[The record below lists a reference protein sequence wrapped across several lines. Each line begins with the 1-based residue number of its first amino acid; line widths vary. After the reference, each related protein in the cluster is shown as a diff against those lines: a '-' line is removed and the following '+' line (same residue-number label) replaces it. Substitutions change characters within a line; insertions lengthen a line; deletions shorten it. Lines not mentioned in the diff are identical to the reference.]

1 MICDGLKVAVKC
13 SSKMKN
19 SNATSDSVIGS
30 RLLAVVVVV
39 VESVVVATVV
49 EVIVVIKGGGKMYVC
64 SNEKSTAVV
73 FWASINCSIKLS
85 LVP

>member
-19 SNATSDSVIGS
+19 SNATSDSVNGS
-30 RLLAVVVVV
+30 RLIAVVVVV

-49 EVIVVIKGGGKMYVC
+49 EVIVVKVVVKCMC
-64 SNEKSTAVV
+64 AVMKR
-73 FWASINCSIKLS
+73 AL
-85 LVP
+85 L